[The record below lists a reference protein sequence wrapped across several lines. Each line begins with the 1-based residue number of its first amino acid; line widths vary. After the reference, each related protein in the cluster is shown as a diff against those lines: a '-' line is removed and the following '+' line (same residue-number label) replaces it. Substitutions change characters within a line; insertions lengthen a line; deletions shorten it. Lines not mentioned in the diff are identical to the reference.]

1 MTSFLATYLEIKAP
15 IVNNLFALFE
25 DDETFSVKKKSRK
38 KKKRLFKLGAM
49 NELVKQ
55 NQYLKS
61 KYDNLSVDAEEKLG
75 YHWNEVVQN
84 ILFNKFVK
92 PNKEFMK
99 RYMNIKL
106 EVERHEGK
114 ASTGTSDTVD
124 NHPTQMQNS
133 TQETPVAS
141 DPEIEIPYDPTAP
154 IDTRLMRED
163 DELMQEMDTASAG
176 NYSYETPA
184 FGFPGTMEQF
194 KAKWAKKNAASGV
207 NHDLKIIKTDKEPK
221 IMGVNESKNL
231 INLNEL
237 NDLFTDYFEVG
248 DILAEDKKPDALIQ
262 LDRIHA
268 ETKKNTLGY
277 MKTVKTQIMTPPIES
292 NIETAGEVFDK
303 ILDEDGNE
311 KIANKDLPF
320 HHPSK
325 EQDEFVKMSR
335 GGNLLDRV
343 IQGQDKSNPLTPEF
357 KKRMEL
363 QAGKENVADAE
374 KKNKLR
380 NDVPKPQTVRV
391 QSLQESVS
399 IDAMYRPNA
408 HSNRVSLI
416 FESQNAKEIVRT
428 PNNLMPLMTEGLGN
442 SKEALALCES
452 FDFYLNA
459 KTNEVFKVKKAV
471 GVLNESVTASKA
483 DTARLDALMGIS
495 AKKWVGK
502 R

>member
-1 MTSFLATYLEIKAP
+1 
-15 IVNNLFALFE
+15 VNNFLTLFE
-25 DDETFSVKKKSRK
+25 GDQTFSVTKKSRK

-55 NQYLKS
+55 NQFLKS

-92 PNKEFMK
+92 PNKKFMK
-99 RYMNIKL
+99 RYMSIKL

-114 ASTGTSDTVD
+114 ATAGTSDTVN
-124 NHPTQMQNS
+124 NHPTQM
-133 TQETPVAS
+133 ETPAEPQNAAPA
-141 DPEIEIPYDPTAP
+141 PEISIPYDPAAP
-154 IDTRLMRED
+154 IDTRVVQED
-163 DELMQEMDTASAG
+163 EEIMQEMDTASAG

-207 NHDLKIIKTDKEPK
+207 NKDLKIIKTDKEPK
-221 IMGVNESKNL
+221 TMGVNESKNL

-237 NDLFTDYFEVG
+237 NDLFSDYFEVG
-248 DILAEDKKPDALIQ
+248 GMLAEDKKPDALIQ

-277 MKTVKTQIMTPPIES
+277 MKTVKSQTTTPPVES
-292 NIETAGEVFDK
+292 PVETAGEDFEK
-303 ILDEDGNE
+303 ILDEGGEN
-311 KIANKDLPF
+311 KMSNKDIPK
-320 HHPSK
+320 HHPTD
-325 EQDEFVKMSR
+325 EENEFVELSR

-343 IQGQDKSNPLTPEF
+343 IQGQDKSNPLSPEF
-357 KKRMEL
+357 KKRMED
-363 QAGKENVADAE
+363 QAGKENVAAAE

-391 QSLQESVS
+391 QSLQENVT
-399 IDAMYRPNA
+399 IDAMYRLNA
-408 HSNRVSLI
+408 MRNRVSLI
-416 FESQNAKEIVRT
+416 FESQTAKEITQKSNDLT
-428 PNNLMPLMTEGLGN
+428 PLVTEGLGN
-442 SKEALALCES
+442 SKDALALCES
-452 FDFYLNA
+452 YDFFLNA
-459 KTNEVFKVKKAV
+459 NTNEVFKLKKTA
-471 GVLNESVTASKA
+471 GVLNESVSTSKA
-483 DTARLDALMGIS
+483 DTARLDALMGIT